1 MSADLDDVHQ
11 LLGRRPRSWEEA
23 KSSSSSS
30 YCPTMVVET
39 PNWSSCST
47 VGCSELH
54 AVRTIRIVDHAA
66 PRGRTADPL
75 NPKSDPRQA
84 RPEPGVGRRANKDG
98 FLVQRNCGPY
108 RFLSTP
114 EVQKWTDLVQMIQS
128 EHETNRDLVIAAASV
143 EAHGEGSW
151 AVRSLTRR
159 GAELQLNT
167 GFLSYGHCPRCS
179 EWPEAHHPNARAV
192 WVPCPCTLTIRRAS
206 RAGGLRYRPVRCH

>member
-1 MSADLDDVHQ
+1 MCTNCSVADREA
-11 LLGRRPRSWEEA
+11 GRRRNRA
-23 KSSSSSS
+23 RAVR
-30 YCPTMVVET
+30 TVRQ
-39 PNWSSCST
+39 WSSRRRTGPAVPPSAAA
-47 VGCSELH
+47 SSH

-151 AVRSLTRR
+151 AVRSLTRKGCR
-159 GAELQLNT
+159 TSTQ
-167 GFLSYGHCPRCS
+167 Y
-179 EWPEAHHPNARAV
+179 
-192 WVPCPCTLTIRRAS
+192 WVPKLRSLSTLFRMARSSSPQRSSRMGPMPLHLDNSASVAGRRAAIPTS
-206 RAGGLRYRPVRCH
+206 SLSFSTT